1 MSTPATL
8 TEALAASGAELRLL
22 LVTPSPV
29 NDPSRLQPEAE
40 LREIYGALDQLRA
53 SVDIVR
59 LNPPTI
65 DNMAFALAT
74 GRFDI
79 VHIACHGNGDGI
91 DLEEEDGTAAQLSA
105 ERLIDLFHG
114 HGSCLLVLNGC
125 STEKI
130 GDRLA
135 LAEPEVTTLSVGG
148 GISRRSALRA
158 VANIYSLLLT
168 GRSPQRVAED
178 VTALVR
184 RLGEREESIR
194 ARGRSLREPLFD
206 IRVGDGRPCYY
217 ACSPPTNL
225 PPRRRPIFDREDEM
239 LLLHSALFDEDAPY
253 VGLVGITGN
262 GKTTLLQAAV
272 GRYGWRFTDG
282 IGYLSLRADL
292 SFTGLA
298 EIFGWNQPGGEMK
311 TQDLISRL
319 SSGRYLLIFDDAED
333 APPSAVREISSLLS
347 EWDTSLGSRAILVL
361 HTRRAE
367 FAEIIG
373 NCWIPIRELPPQASR
388 DLMESRLGSRERA
401 RRTLGDDIAA
411 VPELCF
417 GHPKTIE
424 STASLLQLGQRWP
437 ELKDDLRR
445 LSGNGPLAV
454 NDEMMGRVIER
465 LESARPGVTDLL
477 DTWAVFE
484 DRCREETWRAVATA
498 DNAEREGHKRVFD
511 AALADLHGAT
521 LIDRFDAYDEP
532 CCLMH
537 PLLVSHLR
545 RRHDGLS
552 GEKLRGLVRSQLSE
566 QQRLATVDRFPVEE
580 SGNVRRALRLAE
592 EHGLVRE
599 IVAYCESVAG
609 EQSLPLVKRGPWIL
623 ARDLLD
629 LGVRAASSY
638 GDSRAEVRFL
648 LVRGI
653 VEYRLAEFSA
663 ALDAY
668 RNAGRLAER
677 IDDTDSLLS
686 AMWGSGRVQYRM
698 GDFDDAEQTYLNAKS
713 IVAEAD
719 PLTIADIDH
728 ELAKVYYRKKQYSLA
743 KELFAHVLDV
753 RRNAGSHQQLARSLH
768 ELARIEH
775 IIRDYRRAREL
786 YMEALL
792 LERRDDNPVTE
803 QATLFQLG
811 RLALDEG
818 NVEDA
823 ARWFDE
829 SRKISQRLDD
839 RVWLVHANFGQALLQ
854 WARGD
859 HNQAV
864 TIAQKTIDDCRR
876 LNIGLMREIRE
887 WLKSIGAPST
897 EGDA

>member
-1 MSTPATL
+1 VNTPATL
-8 TEALAASGAELRLL
+8 TEALTASAAELRLL

-40 LREIYGALDQLRA
+40 LREIYGALDQLRV
-53 SVDIVR
+53 SVDVIR

-74 GRFDI
+74 GRFGI

-105 ERLIDLFHG
+105 ERLVDLFHG
-114 HGSCLLVLNGC
+114 HGPCLLVLSGC

-130 GDRLA
+130 GDQLA
-135 LAEPEVTTLSVGG
+135 LSEPDITTLSVGG

-158 VANIYSLLLT
+158 VSNIYSLLLT
-168 GRSPQRVAED
+168 GRSSQRVAED

-184 RLGEREESIR
+184 RLGERDESIR
-194 ARGRSLREPLFD
+194 ARGRSSREPLFNVS
-206 IRVGDGRPCYY
+206 IGDGRPGYY
-217 ACSPPTNL
+217 ACSPPTNV
-225 PPRRRPIFDREDEM
+225 PPRRMPIFDREDEI

-262 GKTTLLQAAV
+262 GKTTLLQAV
-272 GRYGWRFTDG
+272 VNRYGWRFTDG
-282 IGYLSLRADL
+282 IGYFSLRADL
-292 SFTGLA
+292 SLTALA
-298 EIFGWNQPGGEMK
+298 EVFGWNESGAEMK
-311 TQDLISRL
+311 TQDLLSRL
-319 SSGRYLLIFDDAED
+319 SAGRYLLIFDDAED
-333 APPSAVREISSLLS
+333 ASPSAIREISLLLS
-347 EWDTSLGSRAILVL
+347 DWDTSLGGRAILVL

-367 FAEIIG
+367 FRDIIG
-373 NCWIPIRELPPQASR
+373 NCWITIRELPPQASR
-388 DLMESRLGSRERA
+388 ELMESRLGSRESA

-437 ELKDDLRR
+437 ELKGDLRR
-445 LSGNGPLAV
+445 LSGQGPLAV
-454 NDEMMGRVIER
+454 NDEMMGRIIER
-465 LESARPGVTDLL
+465 LENARPGVAELL

-498 DNAEREGHKRVFD
+498 DNADPGDSKRVLD
-511 AALADLHGAT
+511 TALADLHGAT
-521 LIDRFDAYDEP
+521 LIDRFDANNEP

-545 RRHDGLS
+545 RRHEALS
-552 GEKLRGLVRSQLSE
+552 AEKLRRLVRSQLSE
-566 QQRLATVDRFPVEE
+566 QQQLATVHRYPVEE

-592 EHGLVRE
+592 DHGLVRE

-609 EQSLPLVKRGPWIL
+609 EQSLPLVKQGPWIL

-629 LGVRAASSY
+629 LGVRAAAGY

-653 VEYRLAEFSA
+653 VEYRLAEFTA
-663 ALDAY
+663 ALEAY
-668 RNAGRLAER
+668 RKAGQLARR
-677 IDDTDSLLS
+677 IDDAHSLLS
-686 AMWGSGRVQYRM
+686 AMWGSGRILYRM
-698 GDFDDAEQTYLNAKS
+698 GDFDGAEQTYLEAKS
-713 IVAEAD
+713 VVGKAEA
-719 PLTIADIDH
+719 LIIADIDH
-728 ELAKVYYRKKQYSLA
+728 ELAKVYYRKKQYGLA
-743 KELFAHVLDV
+743 KELFAHVLGI
-753 RRNAGSHQQLARSLH
+753 RRSAGSHQQLARSLH

-775 IIRDYRRAREL
+775 ITQDYGRAHSL
-786 YMEALL
+786 YMEALR
-792 LERRDDNPVTE
+792 LERQDDNPVTE

-811 RLALDEG
+811 RLALDQGDTEA
-818 NVEDA
+818 A

-859 HNQAV
+859 HGRAM

-876 LNIGLMREIRE
+876 LNIGLVREIQE
-887 WLKSIGAPST
+887 WLESIGVPST